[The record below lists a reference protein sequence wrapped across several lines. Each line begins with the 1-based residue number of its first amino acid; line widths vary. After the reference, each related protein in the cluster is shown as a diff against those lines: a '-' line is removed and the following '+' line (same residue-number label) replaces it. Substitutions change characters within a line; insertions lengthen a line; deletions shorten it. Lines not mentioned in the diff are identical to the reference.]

1 MDSISFPPVNYDTCK
16 HLVQLVF
23 DAYNAQNPNSL
34 GCLELRFAR
43 RCWYDRGQFR
53 TGATS
58 VYTKKFDNGT
68 KIEVSG
74 GWKEYLPQW
83 PRDGILKQL
92 SDQGLAEHRGNR

>member
-1 MDSISFPPVNYDTCK
+1 M
-16 HLVQLVF
+16 
-23 DAYNAQNPNSL
+23 
-34 GCLELRFAR
+34 
-43 RCWYDRGQFR
+43 
-53 TGATS
+53 
-58 VYTKKFDNGT
+58 YTKKFDNGT